1 MESHSDNEAARG
13 TSSGPGRL
21 RSAAKQSPRRDLT
34 VLIADDTDHTREL
47 YEEYFTARGFNV
59 VTANDGANAIQAAL
73 EHVPD
78 VVVMDLAMP
87 EFDGITAV
95 HRLKQSGRLRDTS
108 IIMLTCY
115 ASIDVGRAALQI
127 GVDLF
132 LTKPCLPEHL
142 ERHINRLR
150 SEKGIDSRSA

>member
-1 MESHSDNEAARG
+1 MESQSDNEAARG
-13 TSSGPGRL
+13 TSGGPGRL
-21 RSAAKQSPRRDLT
+21 RSAANQPPRRRFT
-34 VLIADDTDHTREL
+34 VLIADDTAHTREL

-78 VVVMDLAMP
+78 VVIMDLAMP

-95 HRLKQSGRLRDTS
+95 HRLKQSGRLRNTG
-108 IIMLTCY
+108 IIMLTGY
-115 ASIDVGRAALQI
+115 PSIDIGRAALQI

-142 ERHINRLR
+142 ERHINQLR
-150 SEKGIDSRSA
+150 SQKVVDSRSA